1 MFNSAGKFHRGKFQK
16 ALDNSVI
23 WYYNIIVAIREEE
36 TSMKQITVRVSEEL
50 FKELKI
56 KLAQDGE
63 KTQNYLVRLI
73 KDDLG
78 FTKEEDPEEYL
89 KPKADKAE

>member
-1 MFNSAGKFHRGKFQK
+1 
-16 ALDNSVI
+16 
-23 WYYNIIVAIREEE
+23 
-36 TSMKQITVRVSEEL
+36 MKQITVRVSEEL

-73 KDDLG
+73 KEDLG